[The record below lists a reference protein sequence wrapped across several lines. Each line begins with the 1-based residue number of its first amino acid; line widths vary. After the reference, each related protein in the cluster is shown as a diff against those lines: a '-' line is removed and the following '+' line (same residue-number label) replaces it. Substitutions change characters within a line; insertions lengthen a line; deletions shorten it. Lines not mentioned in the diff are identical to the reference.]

1 MMKQSNTAPSPTNA
15 ERMRSTRTGTCHATP
30 APATRELLPSSSPFS
45 HCHSDAILHHSG
57 HCMQS
62 PAPNVTPARTA
73 ARARGAER
81 RRNSIARVRIHPS
94 AMPYDSYDR
103 SILQSHR
110 TPSRLHAFA
119 TSHART
125 SAEMLPLRA
134 LATRRRVFGLM
145 APAKHAK
152 LHART
157 TPSRA
162 ELSRG
167 G

>member
-1 MMKQSNTAPSPTNA
+1 MPPQAQRTRNGCEAPGP
-15 ERMRSTRTGTCHATP
+15 G
-30 APATRELLPSSSPFS
+30 PATRRPHPQRANFCLLLLRS
-45 HCHSDAILHHSG
+45 HTATQMRSILHHSG

-134 LATRRRVFGLM
+134 LATRRRVFGLK
-145 APAKHAK
+145 APAKHAR

-157 TPSRA
+157 TPSGA